1 MFLYVILNKNLKKG
15 GKMKNKKNKYNPNF
29 SSNKNFLAE
38 ELHCKEDEVFVDDR
52 YLAPASVSWVKKKRN
67 KVIASDKII
76 FCDRCKRSYAR
87 YLDNCHPFYD
97 DFTLCERCHAELYAE

>member
-1 MFLYVILNKNLKKG
+1 
-15 GKMKNKKNKYNPNF
+15 MKNKKINLEL
-29 SSNKNFLAE
+29 SNKNFSAK
-38 ELHCKEDEVFVDDR
+38 ELHCKADEVFVDDR

-67 KVIASDKII
+67 KLISSDKII
-76 FCDRCKRSYAR
+76 VCDRCRKSYAR